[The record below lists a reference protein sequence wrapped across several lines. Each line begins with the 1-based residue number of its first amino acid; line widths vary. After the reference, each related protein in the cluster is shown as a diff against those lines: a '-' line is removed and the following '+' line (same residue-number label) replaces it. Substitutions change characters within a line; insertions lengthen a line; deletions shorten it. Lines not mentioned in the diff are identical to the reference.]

1 MRSKEMIKVRK
12 ILTIIMLICF
22 DFTAM
27 GQIDAQSLVAKINE
41 IRVSNGDWAARNY
54 VDSVLNKST
63 NKDLSSALLPFW
75 GILTSNIWQTNKSD
89 TITKDYREFLETIAI
104 PKISDS
110 AFKIDQ
116 ANFKV
121 FTQLTYDYAIMQ
133 FMANDFNKAASY
145 LRLMLTWCG
154 AIPEEQNTQGHIRIL
169 SDYYSILIEK
179 LHQYG
184 EALPFVEQGIEM
196 IGRNYGTNSKEYAIA
211 LYYYSVCLSGLE
223 KRQEALEIGQ
233 KALNIYQNQND
244 VDNAIVASM
253 LNRIQMDK
261 MYLTGELLEIKDI
274 TYAEKDELD
283 LSQCISLALGG
294 RGQEAIPSLLN
305 KKQEEENKICIDT
318 LNYANI
324 IIGLCMS
331 YLSIGN
337 TEEAHSCLNEFH
349 KKYNMDSLPVA
360 YRELCY
366 SIMGNIY
373 ENISNFEIAYRFYK
387 QAFFLHQKY
396 GDRGIEYIKS
406 LNHMA
411 SVNASLEDYLMSK
424 WYIDE
429 AIELYEKSGFEK
441 IDNTPL
447 WYFLLS
453 QKAVIYSKLKQFAI
467 AESTY
472 KTIIQQ
478 CKNSINNREAFSYA
492 CSNLAL
498 LYIELERY
506 LEADSVLQENN
517 ANIKYDNYNQIVP
530 MLICDYLNHK
540 QEKELKDLLLLND
553 VIKNQTLNAIS
564 NYSETEKDNFLSN
577 MLIQL
582 IFYNNLLAYNNQNH
596 IFIDIA
602 YNTNI
607 FCKNLITNFNQQLD
621 AFIKVSDNDDLKN
634 QYAKYKEI
642 RKRLTYKNIDYNTR
656 IKMYSHALEIER
668 NIYKSTPFLIKK
680 IEDSIGNWQDIKNS
694 LCANEVAIEFI
705 YIPIMTKLSDI
716 TGYYGAFVLKKDF
729 DTPKMILLDKVDD
742 IEDIIY
748 NNEPDELFL
757 NKLYSQDNMNK
768 LYQMLWSKFEPYIE
782 DDCTIYYSPTGYL
795 SNLNFDLF
803 CDNKGALLGDKL
815 NLIRVSTTVKI
826 PVYKK
831 TAETNI
837 SRTASLFGN
846 IKYDEPV
853 DEMVLES
860 SAYDSFSGENLSYNI
875 SLRSVDVRGRWGA
888 LPYTKN
894 EIENIQKSLEDSNV
908 KVISFEQNK
917 GNEESFKALSGHS
930 PDIIHMATHGFVID
944 TQNKAKGNRFA
955 ENISFYSNREGYLAW
970 CGLMMAGSNNAWT
983 GNFNLENVEDGILTA
998 DEISRLDLSN
1008 TKLVVLSA
1016 CETARGKI
1024 DPVEGVLGLQRA
1036 FKKAGAQTIVM
1047 SLWKVPDES
1056 TSILMT
1062 QFYKNL
1068 MTGIERH
1075 QALKDAMNYVKT
1087 LYPDPYYW
1095 AGFIM
1100 LD

>member
-1 MRSKEMIKVRK
+1 MRQRLI
-12 ILTIIMLICF
+12 ILTFLSLIFGTIVYGQANNQTII
-22 DFTAM
+22 T
-27 GQIDAQSLVAKINE
+27 KIYE
-41 IRVSNGDWAARNY
+41 IKNQEGDWAARNY
-54 VDSVLNKST
+54 VDSVRDKTTDRELYAT
-63 NKDLSSALLPFW
+63 MLSFW
-75 GILTSNIWQTNKSD
+75 GILSSNIWQTDKSD
-89 TITKDYREFLETIAI
+89 SITNEYCEYLETIFI
-104 PKISDS
+104 PSLTDS
-110 AFKIDQ
+110 SFHINNG
-116 ANFKV
+116 NFNICS
-121 FTQLTYDYAIMQ
+121 QLTYDYTSMLYLKK
-133 FMANDFNKAASY
+133 DFRGTAHY
-145 LRLMLTWCG
+145 LKLMLNWFDEIKE
-154 AIPEEQNTQGHIRIL
+154 AQNSPDHMRIL
-169 SDYYSILIEK
+169 NDYCSVLINDLHQYKESIPYIEKDLALIEK
-179 LHQYG
+179 NC
-184 EALPFVEQGIEM
+184 GI
-196 IGRNYGTNSKEYAIA
+196 NSKEYAIA
-211 LYYYSVCLSGLE
+211 LYNYSACLSGQE
-223 KRQEALEIGQ
+223 KRQEALETG
-233 KALNIYQNQND
+233 KTALNIYQNQND
-244 VDNAIVASM
+244 KDSTIVAIM
-253 LNRIQMDK
+253 LNGIQMNK
-261 MYLTGELLEIKDI
+261 MILTGEVLDINNMNDKD
-274 TYAEKDELD
+274 KNNLD
-283 LSQCISLALGG
+283 LSECISLVLGG

-324 IIGLCMS
+324 ITGLCMS

-349 KKYNMDSLPVA
+349 KKYNMDLLPIP
-360 YRELCY
+360 YREVCY

-373 ENISNFEIAYRFYK
+373 ENIANFEIAYRFYK

-396 GDRGIEYIKS
+396 GDRGIEYIKL

-411 SVNASLEDYLMSK
+411 SVNASFEDFLMSK

-429 AIELYEKSGFEK
+429 AIELYEKDGFEK
-441 IDNTPL
+441 EANTPL
-447 WYFLLS
+447 WYILLT
-453 QKAVIYSKLKQFAI
+453 QKANIYTKLKQFSI
-467 AESTY
+467 AELIY
-472 KTIIQQ
+472 KEIIQQ
-478 CKNSINNREAFSYA
+478 CKNSINNSEAFSYA

-498 LYIELERY
+498 LYIEQEKY

-517 ANIKYDNYNQIVP
+517 ANIKYDNYNHIVP

-582 IFYNNLLAYNNQNH
+582 IFFNNLLAYNNQSH

-607 FCKNLITNFNQQLD
+607 FCKNLITNFHQQLD

-634 QYAKYKEI
+634 QYAEYKEI
-642 RKRLTYKNIDYNTR
+642 RKRLTYKNIDYNTQ
-656 IKMYSHALEIER
+656 IKMHSHALEIER

-680 IEDSIGNWQDIKNS
+680 IEDSIGRWQDIKNS

-716 TGYYGAFVLKKDF
+716 TGYYGAFVLKRDF
-729 DTPKMILLDKVDD
+729 DFPKMILLDKVDD

-757 NKLYSQDNMNK
+757 NILYSQDKMSK

-782 DDCTIYYSPTGYL
+782 DTCTIYYSPTGYL
-795 SNLNFDLF
+795 SNLNFDLL
-803 CDNKGALLGDKL
+803 CDKKGVLLGDKS
-815 NLIRVSTTVKI
+815 NLIRVSSTIKI
-826 PVYKK
+826 PIYKK
-831 TAETNI
+831 TAEINI
-837 SRTASLFGN
+837 SRTATLFGN

-860 SAYDSFSGENLSYNI
+860 SAYDSFSGEDLSYNI
-875 SLRSVDVRGRWGA
+875 SLRSVDIRGRWGA

-894 EIENIQKSLEDSNV
+894 EIVNIQKSLEASNV
-908 KVISFEQNK
+908 KVASFEQNK

-930 PDIIHMATHGFVID
+930 PDIIHLATHGFVID

-970 CGLMMAGSNNAWT
+970 CGLMLAGSNNAWT
-983 GNFNLENVEDGILTA
+983 GNFNLNNVEDGILTA

-1024 DPVEGVLGLQRA
+1024 DPVEGVFGLQRA

-1062 QFYKNL
+1062 QFYKGL
-1068 MTGIERH
+1068 MSGTERH